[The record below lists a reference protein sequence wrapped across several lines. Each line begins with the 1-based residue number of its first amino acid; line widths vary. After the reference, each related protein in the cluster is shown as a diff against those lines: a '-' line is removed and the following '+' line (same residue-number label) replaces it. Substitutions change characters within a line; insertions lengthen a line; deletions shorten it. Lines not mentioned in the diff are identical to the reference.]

1 MNSQSPHFHSYIADI
16 SEVQISEGLEIRDQ
30 INLLSEVR
38 GVLLSAWVYIF
49 KDSGTGGGGKLRIN
63 LRKVKDLVNNA
74 SIMAI
79 FSQIIQFFVNFTQKY
94 VIFSY
99 FFVHYL

>member
-38 GVLLSAWVYIF
+38 GVLLS
-49 KDSGTGGGGKLRIN
+49 DRHL
-63 LRKVKDLVNNA
+63 
-74 SIMAI
+74 
-79 FSQIIQFFVNFTQKY
+79 
-94 VIFSY
+94 
-99 FFVHYL
+99 